1 MTAYVERDEPVRYNR
16 VVIILV
22 GIAALTV
29 SVVLAHKNSLP
40 VQLWNR
46 NSLQLTN
53 AERAWLASHKTITVA
68 FDGYFPPYSFLN
80 DSNVFEGLAVD
91 IFKILGQRLD
101 ITIEPSPYTVWK
113 KLYAAAKRREVDVVA
128 TMGHRPDR
136 EEWFA
141 FTRPYIFKSLV
152 IMTGREMTAI
162 KKPEDLA
169 GKRVAMVKS
178 YQYVKPLLKKYP
190 TIIPYYVNTMLDGL
204 NAVAVGRADAA
215 ITFLGAGHYLQA
227 KYQIT
232 DLKFAAV
239 LARDR
244 FSESIGVRRDWPEL
258 ATILDKALASI
269 SESEM
274 MALSRH
280 WIGPEPEPGIAPRKV
295 LLYLVIILGCVFF
308 IVAGFI
314 LWNRTLRKQVRRKT
328 YELQQELGA
337 RREAVERLQ
346 ESEERFRT
354 IFNAANDAFFI
365 HDAETGAILNVNQK
379 TCEMFGLSRQE
390 VLHSSVED
398 LSAGVPPYTQ
408 KEAAA
413 WMRQATSGTP
423 QLFEWRARHADGH
436 LFWVEVNM
444 RNAVIGS
451 GKCIIVTSRDISE
464 RKKAEEELRAL
475 NTDLDQR
482 VRRRTAEI
490 ETKSHELEKSK
501 QALQYLLEDMNEA
514 KQELEVAN
522 RQLKKLDQLKSMFI
536 ASMSHELRTPL
547 NSIIGFSSILL
558 EEWIGPLTEEQKK
571 NLAIILRAGKHLLA
585 LINDVIDISKVEA
598 GSLEIVKDAFDIQE
612 LVDEAVAS
620 LRDEIAGKGLE
631 LSVENVSV
639 MMQSDRRRLLQCL
652 LNLLSNAVKF
662 TDKGSIL
669 VSVKKISAERVALQ
683 VTDTGIG
690 ISQEDGATL
699 FQPFVRLHGTGTANY
714 PGTGLG
720 LYLTKKLANEILA
733 GELSM
738 RSTPGEGSTFTLN
751 IPIEVKT

>member
-1 MTAYVERDEPVRYNR
+1 MCYYR
-16 VVIILV
+16 VIIILIWMSALIV
-22 GIAALTV
+22 PAALAQNDLPEQQANV
-29 SVVLAHKNSLP
+29 S
-40 VQLWNR
+40 
-46 NSLQLTN
+46 SLQLTS
-53 AERAWLASHKTITVA
+53 AERAWLANHKNIRVA
-68 FDGYFPPYSFLN
+68 FDRSFPPYSFLN
-80 DSNVFEGLAVD
+80 DNGEVEGLAVD
-91 IFKILGQRLD
+91 VFRVLGQRLG
-101 ITIEPSPYTVWK
+101 ITIEPSSYTVWK
-113 KLYAAAKRREVDVVA
+113 ELYAAAKRREVDVVA

-141 FTRPYIFKSLV
+141 CTRPYIFKSLV
-152 IMTGREMTAI
+152 IMTGKETTAI
-162 KKPEDLA
+162 EKPGDLA
-169 GKRVAMVKS
+169 GKRVALVKS
-178 YQYVKPLLKKYP
+178 YQYVKPPPKRYP

-204 NAVAVGRADAA
+204 NAVAVGKTDAA
-215 ITFLGAGHYLQA
+215 ITFLGAGHYLQT

-232 DLKFAAV
+232 NLKFSAV
-239 LARDR
+239 LERDR
-244 FSESIGVRRDWPEL
+244 FSESIGVRKDWREL
-258 ATILDKALASI
+258 AAILDKALVSI

-274 MALSRH
+274 TALSRR
-280 WIGPEPEPGIAPRKV
+280 WIGPVVEPGIAPRTV
-295 LLYLVIILGCVFF
+295 LLYLVIMLGCVFI

-314 LWNRTLRKQVRRKT
+314 LWNRALRKQVSRKT
-328 YELQQELGA
+328 GELQQELEA
-337 RREAVERLQ
+337 RQEAVELLQ

-365 HDAETGAILNVNQK
+365 HDAETGTILNVNQK

-390 VLHSSVED
+390 ALRSSVED
-398 LSAGVPPYTQ
+398 ISAGVPPYTQ
-408 KEAAA
+408 KEAFA
-413 WMRQATSGTP
+413 WMSQAASGTP
-423 QLFEWRARHADGH
+423 QLFEWRAKHADGH

-444 RNAVIGS
+444 RYAVIGAEA
-451 GKCIIVTSRDISE
+451 CVIVTVRDISE

-482 VRRRTAEI
+482 VRLRTSEI
-490 ETKSHELEKSK
+490 ETKSHELEKSQ

-522 RQLKKLDQLKSMFI
+522 KQLKRLDQLKSMFI

-571 NLAIILRAGKHLLA
+571 NQAIILRAGKHLLA
-585 LINDVIDISKVEA
+585 LINDVIEISKVEA
-598 GSLEIVKDAFDIQE
+598 GSLETVKDEFDLQE

-620 LRDEIAGKGLE
+620 LRGEIAEKGLE

-669 VSVKKISAERVALQ
+669 VSVKKISTDRVALQ

-690 ISQEDGATL
+690 ISKEDGATL
-699 FQPFVRLHGTGTANY
+699 FQPFVRLHGPGTLNY

-733 GELSM
+733 GEISM
-738 RSTPGEGSTFTLN
+738 RSTPGEGSTFTLT
-751 IPIEVKT
+751 IPTEVKK